1 MNIQSILMST
11 QKVYIKAMCFK
22 KASQVKE
29 VLHTFMKN
37 FGKIDKVGIIDTD
50 TIDGQDGN
58 CASTFHAIVIFKA
71 NVSLNK
77 IQSTS
82 KVKIFLC
89 DGLPDKLSLDTLMNI
104 SVSILNKEALKKV
117 EHELEIALR
126 LFRVEEYSDSASSFN
141 TILKLCSTSSGSSS
155 SSEVKSRFFAVILY
169 CRCLALLKSK
179 KVDDINDGYQMLQ
192 SNMVSQNFLSNCRGY
207 HCIFTSFLSLFF

>member
-1 MNIQSILMST
+1 MST

-37 FGKIDKVGIIDTD
+37 FGKIEKGGIIDTD

-71 NVSLNK
+71 NVILNK

-89 DGLPDKLSLDTLMNI
+89 DGLPDKLSLDTDEPKRLDLEQR
-104 SVSILNKEALKKV
+104 SIEKSWTWIGN
-117 EHELEIALR
+117 R
-126 LFRVEEYSDSASSFN
+126 LTF
-141 TILKLCSTSSGSSS
+141 ISSG
-155 SSEVKSRFFAVILY
+155 RIFGF
-169 CRCLALLKSK
+169 R
-179 KVDDINDGYQMLQ
+179 LQ
-192 SNMVSQNFLSNCRGY
+192 L
-207 HCIFTSFLSLFF
+207 

>member
-71 NVSLNK
+71 NVILNK

-82 KVKIFLC
+82 KVKIFLW
-89 DGLPDKLSLDTLMNI
+89 DGLPDKLSLDTWRKCLDLEQR
-104 SVSILNKEALKKV
+104 SIEKSWTWIGN
-117 EHELEIALR
+117 R
-126 LFRVEEYSDSASSFN
+126 LTF
-141 TILKLCSTSSGSSS
+141 ISSG
-155 SSEVKSRFFAVILY
+155 RIFGF
-169 CRCLALLKSK
+169 R
-179 KVDDINDGYQMLQ
+179 LQ
-192 SNMVSQNFLSNCRGY
+192 L
-207 HCIFTSFLSLFF
+207 

>member
-1 MNIQSILMST
+1 MST
-11 QKVYIKAMCFK
+11 QKVYIKAICFK

-37 FGKIDKVGIIDTD
+37 FGKIDKVAIIDTD

-71 NVSLNK
+71 NVILSK

-89 DGLPDKLSLDTLMNI
+89 EGLPDKLSLDTLMNI

-141 TILKLCSTSSGSSS
+141 TILKLCSSSL
-155 SSEVKSRFFAVILY
+155 EVKSRFFAVILY

-192 SNMVSQNFLSNCRGY
+192 SNMVSLNILQINLLS
-207 HCIFTSFLSLFF
+207 

>member
-71 NVSLNK
+71 NVILNK

-89 DGLPDKLSLDTLMNI
+89 EGLPDKLSLDTLMNI

-141 TILKLCSTSSGSSS
+141 TILKLCSTSS
-155 SSEVKSRFFAVILY
+155 EVKSRFFAVILY

-192 SNMVSQNFLSNCRGY
+192 SNMVSQIFLSNCRGY
-207 HCIFTSFLSLFF
+207 HCIFTIFF

>member
-37 FGKIDKVGIIDTD
+37 FGKIDKVAIIDTD

-71 NVSLNK
+71 NVILNK

-89 DGLPDKLSLDTLMNI
+89 EGLPDKLSLDTLMNI

-141 TILKLCSTSSGSSS
+141 TILKLCSSSS
-155 SSEVKSRFFAVILY
+155 LEVKSRFFAVILY

-192 SNMVSQNFLSNCRGY
+192 SNMVSLFKKKLSSCRVYHFVFTFFSSNFFS
-207 HCIFTSFLSLFF
+207 